1 MQDNT
6 NHNLAYD
13 LSLFEP
19 RPEKKIEEKKKPQPP
34 VLRSGLTPMV
44 VVKGAIITLIISLA
58 LGLMLYNRVQLTQID
73 DKIDTETTQLNQLQ
87 GDETRLDVALDS
99 RVSLKTV
106 EDYATNVLGLRMIEK
121 YQVQYVTLSSGDK
134 VGLTD
139 KIKPTQ
145 GALNYFYA
153 EILKFSEYFS

>member
-13 LSLFEP
+13 LSLFEQ

-34 VLRSGLTPMV
+34 VLKSGLTPVMV
-44 VVKGAIITLIISLA
+44 IKGAVVTLIISLA

-73 DKIDTETTQLNQLQ
+73 DKIDTQTTQLNELK
-87 GDETRLDVALDS
+87 GDEIRLDVALDS

-134 VGLTD
+134 VALDD
-139 KIKPTQ
+139 KIKPSQ
-145 GALNYFYA
+145 GVLNEFYA
-153 EILKFSEYFS
+153 EIQKISEYFS